1 MGNST
6 SFSALLSSRASRRG
20 APKTPLQAPAT
31 MGLTLGM
38 GYDSLDHRQEGL
50 EEEEDS
56 TQATGAA
63 TDEGMKE
70 EEVNEARKVNEARTS
85 RCLGRRVA
93 NVLLMCC

>member
-63 TDEGMKE
+63 ADEGLKE
-70 EEVNEARKVNEARTS
+70 KEVNEAMTS
-85 RCLGRRVA
+85 RCIGRRVA
-93 NVLLMCC
+93 NALLM